1 MGCAAG
7 GVHAALFSLFFS
19 LLSARRVRENKVA
32 IEEMKQL
39 QEQLYQCYFR
49 HAPDHYS
56 QCKDLAMDYHRR
68 LNWQDN
74 IPPAGFADSESRL
87 RRTDDGGLTFER
99 K

>member
-1 MGCAAG
+1 M
-7 GVHAALFSLFFS
+7 
-19 LLSARRVRENKVA
+19 RENKVA